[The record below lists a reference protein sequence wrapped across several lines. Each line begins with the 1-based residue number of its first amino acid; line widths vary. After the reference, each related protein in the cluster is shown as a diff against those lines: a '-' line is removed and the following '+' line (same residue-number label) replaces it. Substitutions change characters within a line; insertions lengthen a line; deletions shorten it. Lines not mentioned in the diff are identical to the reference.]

1 MQPTGG
7 LLRSCRNAGVPSAGG
22 RSSTLAVTM
31 TRETEQLLATA
42 NHYLAEARRVL
53 AKHPTLGSSTIGEIT
68 RRHTGQSLSPSE
80 VVLAHF
86 GSAAVRLATV
96 CEIAGY
102 RPTENY
108 RRKFYATSGKRQP
121 GWSGHKI
128 RADIRATH
136 TSIFICSCATM
147 SHMKSRRSRTTRR
160 SPLTALRYS
169 RRSPLTPAAKHS
181 TPSPRGSRVD
191 GERLTT
197 E

>member
-1 MQPTGG
+1 
-7 LLRSCRNAGVPSAGG
+7 
-22 RSSTLAVTM
+22 M

-53 AKHPTLGSSTIGEIT
+53 AKHPTLASSTIGEIT

-128 RADIRATH
+128 RADIRANPYEH
-136 TSIFICSCATM
+136 LHLLLRDNVAHEEPEIANNKEIAADRFAVLKAISIDTCRKTLDTI
-147 SHMKSRRSRTTRR
+147 
-160 SPLTALRYS
+160 
-169 RRSPLTPAAKHS
+169 AK
-181 TPSPRGSRVD
+181 
-191 GERLTT
+191 RL
-197 E
+197 EGGR